1 VGLGKEKGRE
11 GAAGYGGSKKLWP
24 TNGERTPTVGFK
36 KVKFGIAGRGSAII
50 VEKPRYAYTKGMTLA
65 DKVTSLRLI
74 LAPAFFV
81 IYLLPHALPAGPAMD
96 WTVPVLWV
104 LFVLSE
110 LTDMADGQVARRR
123 AEVSDF
129 GKLFDPFADTLT
141 QLTYFLCFVVDG
153 IIPAGLYLV
162 VLYREY
168 SILFVR
174 NLMLKKGIAMGA
186 RITGKVKTVTYILA
200 AALALLASSLLRL
213 GFDGGLV
220 SGVKTGARAAF
231 LLSVILSVLSFMDYL
246 SVYRKTGKTPGK
258 PGIPA
263 GDPAGRVD

>member
-1 VGLGKEKGRE
+1 
-11 GAAGYGGSKKLWP
+11 
-24 TNGERTPTVGFK
+24 
-36 KVKFGIAGRGSAII
+36 
-50 VEKPRYAYTKGMTLA
+50 MTLA
-65 DKVTSLRLI
+65 DKVTSLRLV

-81 IYLLPHALPAGPAMD
+81 IYLLPQALPSGPGAAGSD

-104 LFVLSE
+104 LFILSE
-110 LTDMADGQVARRR
+110 LTDMLDGQIARRR

-141 QLTYFLCFVVDG
+141 QLTYFLCFVMDG
-153 IIPAGLYLV
+153 ILPAVLYLV

-174 NLMLKKGIAMGA
+174 NLMLKKGITLGA

-200 AALALLASSLLRL
+200 AALALLASSLVRL

-220 SGVKTGARAAF
+220 SGVKTGALVVF
-231 LLSVILSVLSFMDYL
+231 LLSVILAVLSFMDYL
-246 SVYRKTGKTPGK
+246 SVYRKTGKTPGG
-258 PGIPA
+258 PGEPA
-263 GDPAGRVD
+263 GDPGER